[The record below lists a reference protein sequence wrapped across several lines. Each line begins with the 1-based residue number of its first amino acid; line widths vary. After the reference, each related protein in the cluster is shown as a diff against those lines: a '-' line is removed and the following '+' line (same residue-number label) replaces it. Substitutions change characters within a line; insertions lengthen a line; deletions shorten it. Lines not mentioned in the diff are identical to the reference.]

1 MTAADIGALLRGVAR
16 NIGVSRIADLTG
28 LDITGVP
35 VVQAT
40 RPASRSNLVSQGK
53 GTTLEAAAASAILEA
68 AEGFFSERPEQM
80 PSCSATAAEL
90 GAPVQ
95 CFAAFLHDHDDGWA
109 LRKIKWAEAA
119 SLVTGAACHVPLG
132 LVHSCFTAYP
142 PEIGDIFQTTTT
154 GLAAGFTQE
163 AAVMHGL
170 LECIER
176 DGLARASQTPGILQA
191 TRIDDGLIINPQ
203 LSALLANLRG
213 RGLLCGFWRAPSPSG
228 VPVTWCQIMEDC
240 ETPQAILP
248 LPSEGSAARLDEQEA
263 MCAALLE
270 AAQSRVTAISG
281 ARDDFTRANYPRR
294 YNEAQLAAHRTLLKH
309 GTHILRPRDKADIS
323 GMDGLLTQLDRS
335 RLDDIRVVTFDTSS
349 IPGIHVVKII
359 MPQLLCFM
367 EGDAA

>member
-1 MTAADIGALLRGVAR
+1 MTAAGIEAFLRSIAR
-16 NIGVSRIADLTG
+16 SIGVSRIADLTG

-53 GTTLEAAAASAILEA
+53 GTTLEAAAASAIFEA
-68 AEGFFSERPEQM
+68 AEGFFSEKPEKM
-80 PSCSATAAEL
+80 PSFSASATEL
-90 GAPVQ
+90 GASVQ
-95 CFAAFLHDHDDGWA
+95 CFAAFLQDQDDGWA
-109 LRKIKWAEAA
+109 FRTVKWAKAVNP
-119 SLVTGAACHVPLG
+119 VTGAACHVPLG

-154 GLAAGFTQE
+154 GLATGFTRE
-163 AAVMHGL
+163 AAIMHGL

-176 DGLARASQTPGILQA
+176 DGLARASQTAGILHA
-191 TRIDDGLIINPQ
+191 ARIDEHIATNPQ

-240 ETPQAILP
+240 ETAQAILP
-248 LPSEGSAARLDEQEA
+248 LPSEGSAARLDEEEA

-281 ARDDFTRANYPRR
+281 ARDDFTRANYPR
-294 YNEAQLAAHRTLLKH
+294 YYDESQLAAHRTLLKY
-309 GTHILRPRDKADIS
+309 GNRVLRPQDKADVS
-323 GMDGLLTQLDRS
+323 DLDRLLAVLDRA
-335 RLDDIRVVTFDTSS
+335 RLGDIRVVTFDTSP
-349 IPGIHVVKII
+349 IPGLHAVKVV